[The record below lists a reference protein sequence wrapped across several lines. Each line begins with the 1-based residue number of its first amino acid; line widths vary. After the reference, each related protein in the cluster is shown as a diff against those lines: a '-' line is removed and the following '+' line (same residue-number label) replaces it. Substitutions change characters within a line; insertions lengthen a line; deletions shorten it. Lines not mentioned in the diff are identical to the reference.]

1 MSFLP
6 SEIDPVYVIYLFVAL
21 AAGLFVEGI
30 YLLFFNSRS
39 YRKNI
44 NRRLKLMDG
53 QPDRE
58 NVLVQ
63 LRRER
68 GLTGGGD
75 YRLPLIAINRLIL
88 QSGLML
94 GIGKFAIY
102 VGVVALFAFGL
113 VMTTQGDFLEAFGAA
128 LLCCTALPYLVLR
141 IKRGR
146 RQKAFGAQFPDAL
159 DIIVRSLRAGHP
171 VPIAI
176 TMVAR
181 EMPDPIGSEF
191 GTVADEITYG
201 ADLETGM
208 RNLYFR
214 IGQDDLPLFVT
225 AVAIQTSTGGNL
237 GEILENL
244 SAVIRQRFKMRR
256 KIRALASEGR
266 ASAMILSSLPILM
279 FLVIQVITPDF
290 YASAW
295 HEDLTKICLAA
306 AGGWMAI
313 GNFIMYRMVNF
324 RI

>member
-1 MSFLP
+1 MPFD
-6 SEIDPVYVIYLFVAL
+6 IDPVYVIYSFVAL

-30 YLLFFNSRS
+30 YLLFFNTRS
-39 YRKNI
+39 YRKNV
-44 NRRLKLMDG
+44 NRRLQLFDN

-68 GLTGGGD
+68 GLSSTGD
-75 YRLPLIAINRLIL
+75 YRLPLVALNRLIL
-88 QSGLML
+88 QSGLTV

-102 VGVVALFAFGL
+102 VVVFALFAFGL
-113 VMTTQGDFLEAFGAA
+113 VMTTRHDILQASGTA
-128 LLCCTALPYLVLR
+128 LFCCTLLPLFVLKF
-141 IKRGR
+141 KRGR
-146 RQKAFGAQFPDAL
+146 RQKKFGAQFPDAL

-171 VPIAI
+171 VPVAI
-176 TMVAR
+176 NMVAR
-181 EMPDPIGSEF
+181 EMADPIGTEF
-191 GTVADEITYG
+191 GIVGDEITYG

-225 AVAIQTSTGGNL
+225 AVAIQSSTGGNL

-244 SAVIRQRFKMRR
+244 SKVIRERFKMRR

-266 ASAMILSSLPILM
+266 ASAMILSSLPIVM

-290 YASAW
+290 YASVW
-295 HEDLTKICLAA
+295 HEDLTKMCLAGA
-306 AGGWMAI
+306 ASWMLI
-313 GNFIMYRMVNF
+313 GNFIMFRMVNF

>member
-1 MSFLP
+1 MSFN
-6 SEIDPVYVIYLFVAL
+6 IDPIYVVYLFVAL
-21 AAGLFVEGI
+21 AAGLAAEAV
-30 YLLFFNSRS
+30 YLLFFTSRS

-44 NRRLKLMDG
+44 NRRLQLLDG
-53 QPDRE
+53 QTDRE
-58 NVLVQ
+58 HTLVQ

-68 GLTGGGD
+68 GLSSGGD
-75 YRLPLIAINRLIL
+75 YRLPLVKLNRLIL
-88 QSGLML
+88 QSGVTL
-94 GIGKFAIY
+94 GLPKLLIYIG
-102 VGVVALFAFGL
+102 VGALFAFAT
-113 VMTTQGDFLEAFGAA
+113 VMFTRDSMLEALGAA
-128 LLCCTALPYLVLR
+128 VFAATALPLLVLK

-146 RQKAFGAQFPDAL
+146 RQKAFGAQNPDAL

-181 EMPDPIGSEF
+181 EMADPIGSEF
-191 GTVADEITYG
+191 GIVADEITYG
-201 ADLETGM
+201 ADLETAM

-244 SAVIRQRFKMRR
+244 SAVIRDRFKMRR
-256 KIRALASEGR
+256 KIRALAAEGR

-279 FLVIQVITPDF
+279 FLIVQLVAPEF
-290 YASAW
+290 YASVW
-295 HEDLTKICLAA
+295 HEDLTKVCLAGA
-306 AGGWMAI
+306 ACWMGV
-313 GNFIMYRMVNF
+313 GNFIMYKMVNF

>member
-1 MSFLP
+1 MPFD
-6 SEIDPVYVIYLFVAL
+6 IDLVYVVYLFVAL
-21 AAGLFVEGI
+21 AAGLLVEAV
-30 YLLFFNSRS
+30 YLLFFNTRS
-39 YRKNI
+39 YRKNV
-44 NRRLKLMDG
+44 NRRLKLLDK
-53 QPDRE
+53 QTDRE
-58 NVLVQ
+58 SVLVQ

-68 GLTGGGD
+68 GLSMTGD
-75 YRLPLIAINRLIL
+75 YRLPLVALNRLIL
-88 QSGLML
+88 QSGLKL
-94 GIGKFAIY
+94 GIGTFAIY
-102 VGVVALFAFGL
+102 LAVLALFAFGL
-113 VMTTQGDFLEAFGAA
+113 VMVTREDLVEASGAV
-128 LLCCTALPYLVLR
+128 LFCCTLLPLLVLK

-146 RQKAFGAQFPDAL
+146 RQKKFGAQFPDAL

-171 VPIAI
+171 VPVAI
-176 TMVAR
+176 SMVTR
-181 EMPDPIGSEF
+181 EMADPIGSEF
-191 GTVADEITYG
+191 GIVADEITYG

-290 YASAW
+290 YASVW

-306 AGGWMAI
+306 AAGWMGI
-313 GNFIMYRMVNF
+313 GNFIMFRMVNF

>member
-1 MSFLP
+1 MPFD
-6 SEIDPVYVIYLFVAL
+6 IDPIYVVYLFVAL
-21 AAGLFVEGI
+21 AAGLTVEAV
-30 YLLFFNSRS
+30 YLLFFSSRA

-44 NRRLKLMDG
+44 NRRLSLVDG

-58 NVLVQ
+58 SILVQ

-68 GLTGGGD
+68 GLSGAGD
-75 YRLPLIAINRLIL
+75 YRLPLIALNRLIL
-88 QSGLML
+88 QSGVS
-94 GIGKFAIY
+94 IGFAKLAIY
-102 VGVVALFAFGL
+102 VVVGTLLAFAGVMFVRDS
-113 VMTTQGDFLEAFGAA
+113 VLEALLAA
-128 LLCCTALPYLVLR
+128 VFCSTLLPLLVLR

-176 TMVAR
+176 GMVAR
-181 EMPDPIGSEF
+181 EMRDPIGSEF
-191 GTVADEITYG
+191 GIVSDEITYG
-201 ADLETGM
+201 ADLETAM

-225 AVAIQTSTGGNL
+225 AVGIQTSTGGNL

-244 SAVIRQRFKMRR
+244 SAVIRERFKMRR
-256 KIRALASEGR
+256 KIRALAAEGR
-266 ASAMILSSLPILM
+266 ASALILSSLPVAM
-279 FLVIQVITPDF
+279 FAIVNVVAPDF
-290 YASAW
+290 YASVW
-295 HEDLTKICLAA
+295 DQDLTKIALGVAA
-306 AGGWMAI
+306 TWMGI

>member
-1 MSFLP
+1 MSFD
-6 SEIDPVYVIYLFVAL
+6 IYPVYVIYLFVAL

-30 YLLFFNSRS
+30 YLLFFNARS
-39 YRKNI
+39 YRKNV
-44 NRRLKLMDG
+44 NRRLRLLDN

-58 NVLVQ
+58 GVLVQ

-68 GLTGGGD
+68 GLTMSGD
-75 YRLPLIAINRLIL
+75 YQLPLVALNRLIL
-88 QSGLML
+88 QSGLKL

-102 VGVVALFAFGL
+102 VGALALLAFGL
-113 VMTTQGDFLEAFGAA
+113 VMVIRDDLLEAFGTA
-128 LLCCTALPYLVLR
+128 LFCCTLLPLLLLKF
-141 IKRGR
+141 KRGR
-146 RQKAFGAQFPDAL
+146 RQKVFGAQFPDAL

-171 VPIAI
+171 VPVAI
-176 TMVAR
+176 NMVTR
-181 EMPDPIGSEF
+181 EMADPIGTEF
-191 GTVADEITYG
+191 GIVGDEITYG

-225 AVAIQTSTGGNL
+225 AVAIQSSTGGNL

-244 SAVIRQRFKMRR
+244 SKVIRERFKMRR

-266 ASAMILSSLPILM
+266 ASAMILSSLPIAM

-290 YASAW
+290 YASVW
-295 HEDLTKICLAA
+295 HEDLTKMALGAA
-306 AGGWMAI
+306 ASWMGV